1 MIWICICNYAG
12 GLTKVKPVYPK
23 LWTMHHEKQDDCP
36 CAACQSLPL
45 DRPERQPFCV
55 PVTRSA
61 ALSPREDS
69 MACQVQDE
77 ILDGHYIFPV
87 RLWLK

>member
-45 DRPERQPFCV
+45 DRPERQPYCL
-55 PVTRSA
+55 PVTYDNSLSHSEWRSVGQV
-61 ALSPREDS
+61 RE
-69 MACQVQDE
+69 E
-77 ILDGHYIFPV
+77 IGQGHHIFPV
-87 RLWLK
+87 RMWLK